1 MTDLSCYFKLDN
13 RFYYQEVL
21 TMAFDGF
28 VISNIVSELNKQI
41 IGGRIYKIYQPEADE
56 ITLVIKKERLTTRLH
71 LSASASLP
79 LVYLSKEGK
88 ANPMQAPNFCMLL
101 RKHISSGRIISITQ
115 PDFERIIEI
124 QIEHL
129 DELGDVCQKRLIVE
143 IMGKHSNIIFVNSD
157 DVILDSIKH
166 ISANISSVREVLPG
180 RTYTFPPSKGK
191 HPLSSLTADDFYQ
204 HIITKPLNLCKALYT
219 SITGMSPLIA
229 NELCYRAGLD
239 GNASTDSLTDDSAA
253 GLYGQLVKLNAL
265 VEDEA
270 YQPNIIYS
278 GEEPK
283 EFSCIPL
290 TSYPDCTEKTYDSI
304 FDVLVGYY
312 SEKEKYT
319 RMKQKSSD
327 LRKIVQTALERTSKK
342 YDLQLRQLKDTEKR
356 EKFKVYGELTQTYG
370 YGLEPNA
377 ISLTC
382 MNYYTNEEI
391 TIPLDPTKTPLEN
404 SKKFFAKYNKLKR
417 TYEAL
422 SELVVET
429 KADLDHLDSIS
440 TALSLSEDEKDL
452 QLIKDELSDYGY
464 IKSHGKKKGKKQAKS
479 KPLHFISS
487 DGFHMYVGKNNY
499 QNDELSFKFANGG
512 DWWFHAKNMAGSHVI
527 VRKEQAETL
536 PDATF
541 EEAGRL
547 AAYYSKGRQA
557 PKVEVDYVQRKE
569 LRKPPKAKPGFVIY
583 HTNYSMMCVPNI
595 DGIEVV
601 E

>member
-1 MTDLSCYFKLDN
+1 M
-13 RFYYQEVL
+13 
-21 TMAFDGF
+21 
-28 VISNIVSELNKQI
+28 
-41 IGGRIYKIYQPEADE
+41 
-56 ITLVIKKERLTTRLH
+56 
-71 LSASASLP
+71 
-79 LVYLSKEGK
+79 
-88 ANPMQAPNFCMLL
+88 
-101 RKHISSGRIISITQ
+101 
-115 PDFERIIEI
+115 
-124 QIEHL
+124 
-129 DELGDVCQKRLIVE
+129 
-143 IMGKHSNIIFVNSD
+143 
-157 DVILDSIKH
+157 
-166 ISANISSVREVLPG
+166 
-180 RTYTFPPSKGK
+180 
-191 HPLSSLTADDFYQ
+191 
-204 HIITKPLNLCKALYT
+204 
-219 SITGMSPLIA
+219 
-229 NELCYRAGLD
+229 
-239 GNASTDSLTDDSAA
+239 TDDSAA

-304 FDVLVGYY
+304 FDVLIGYY

-377 ISLTC
+377 KSLTC

-479 KPLHFISS
+479 KPLHFVSS

-557 PKVEVDYVQRKE
+557 PKVEIDYVQRKE

-595 DGIEVV
+595 DGIEIV

>member
-1 MTDLSCYFKLDN
+1 
-13 RFYYQEVL
+13 
-21 TMAFDGF
+21 MAFDGF

>member
-1 MTDLSCYFKLDN
+1 
-13 RFYYQEVL
+13 
-21 TMAFDGF
+21 MAFDGF
-28 VISNIVSELNKQI
+28 VISNIISELNKQI

-124 QIEHL
+124 KIEHL

-191 HPLSSLTADDFYQ
+191 HPLASLTTEDFYQ

-304 FDVLVGYY
+304 FDVLIGYY

-342 YDLQLRQLKDTEKR
+342 YDLQLHQMKDTEK
-356 EKFKVYGELTQTYG
+356 KDKYKVYGELINTYG
-370 YGLEPNA
+370 YHVAPGSRSMEAL
-377 ISLTC
+377 
-382 MNYYTNEEI
+382 NYYTNEMI
-391 TIPLDPTKTPLEN
+391 TIPLDPQLTPIEN
-404 SKKFFAKYNKLKR
+404 SKKYFDKYGKLKR
-417 TYEAL
+417 TCEAL
-422 SELVVET
+422 SKLTVEVR
-429 KADLDHLDSIS
+429 DEIDHLESIQN
-440 TALSLSEDEKDL
+440 ALDIAQSEDDL
-452 QLIKDELSDYGY
+452 AQIREEMMESGY
-464 IKSHGKKKGKKQAKS
+464 IKHKYSKKKTQGKS
-479 KPLHFISS
+479 KPYHYRST
-487 DGFHMYVGKNNY
+487 DGFDIYVGKNNF
-499 QNDELSFKFANGG
+499 QNDELTFKFAVGN
-512 DWWFHAKNMAGSHVI
+512 DWWFHAKGMPGSHVL
-527 VRKEQAETL
+527 VKTKTGEM
-536 PDATF
+536 PDRTF

-547 AAYYSKGRQA
+547 AAFYSKGRGNE
-557 PKVEVDYVQRKE
+557 KVEIDYLQKKNVK
-569 LRKPPKAKPGFVIY
+569 KPNKAKPGFVVY
-583 HTNYSMMCVPNI
+583 YTNYSLTIQPDITGLELVS
-595 DGIEVV
+595 E
-601 E
+601 

>member
-1 MTDLSCYFKLDN
+1 
-13 RFYYQEVL
+13 
-21 TMAFDGF
+21 MAFDGF
-28 VISNIVSELNKQI
+28 VISNIISELNKQI

-124 QIEHL
+124 KIEHL

-191 HPLSSLTADDFYQ
+191 HPLASLTTEHFYQ

-304 FDVLVGYY
+304 FDVLIGYY

-370 YGLEPNA
+370 YGLEANA
-377 ISLTC
+377 KSLTC

-479 KPLHFISS
+479 KPLHFVSS

-557 PKVEVDYVQRKE
+557 PKVEIDYVQRKE

-595 DGIEVV
+595 DGIEIV

>member
-1 MTDLSCYFKLDN
+1 
-13 RFYYQEVL
+13 
-21 TMAFDGF
+21 MAFDGF
-28 VISNIVSELNKQI
+28 VISNIISELNKQI

-124 QIEHL
+124 KIEHL

-191 HPLSSLTADDFYQ
+191 HPLASLTAEIFYQ

-304 FDVLVGYY
+304 FDVLIGYY

-370 YGLEPNA
+370 YGLEANA
-377 ISLTC
+377 KSLTC

-479 KPLHFISS
+479 KPLHFVSS

-557 PKVEVDYVQRKE
+557 PKVEIDYVQRKE

-595 DGIEVV
+595 DGIEIV

>member
-1 MTDLSCYFKLDN
+1 
-13 RFYYQEVL
+13 
-21 TMAFDGF
+21 MAFDGF
-28 VISNIVSELNKQI
+28 VISNIISELNKQI

-124 QIEHL
+124 KIEHL

-191 HPLSSLTADDFYQ
+191 HPLASLTTEDFYH

-304 FDVLVGYY
+304 FDVLIGYY

-370 YGLEPNA
+370 YGLEANA
-377 ISLTC
+377 KSLTC

-479 KPLHFISS
+479 KPLHFVSS

-557 PKVEVDYVQRKE
+557 PKVEIDYVQRKE

-595 DGIEVV
+595 DGIEIV

>member
-1 MTDLSCYFKLDN
+1 
-13 RFYYQEVL
+13 
-21 TMAFDGF
+21 MAFDGF
-28 VISNIVSELNKQI
+28 VISNIIKELNDKI

-56 ITLVIKKERLTTRLH
+56 ITLVVKKERMTTRLH

-79 LVYLSKEGK
+79 LVYLSNEAKT
-88 ANPMQAPNFCMLL
+88 NPMQAPNFCMLL
-101 RKHISSGRIISITQ
+101 RKHISSGRIIKINQ
-115 PDFERIIEI
+115 PHFERIIEI
-124 QIEHL
+124 TIEHL
-129 DELGDVCQKRLIVE
+129 NELGDVCQKRLIIE

-157 DVILDSIKH
+157 QIILDSIKH

-180 RTYTFPPSKGK
+180 RTYTYPPSQNKQ
-191 HPLSSLTADDFYQ
+191 PLSSLTAEDFYQ
-204 HIITKPLNLCKALYT
+204 NIRNKPLNLCKALYT

-239 GNASTDSLTDDSAA
+239 GNASTDSLSEDDAA
-253 GLYGQLVKLNAL
+253 GLYGQLIKLRTL
-265 VEDEA
+265 IEDET
-270 YQPNIIYS
+270 YVPNILYQ
-278 GEEPK
+278 GDEPK

-290 TSYPDCTEKTYDSI
+290 TSYPDCTAKTFDSI
-304 FDVLVGYY
+304 FDVLTGYY

-356 EKFKVYGELTQTYG
+356 EKFRVYGELTQTYG
-370 YGLEPNA
+370 YHLEPNA
-377 ISLTC
+377 KSLTC
-382 MNYYTNEEI
+382 TNYYTNEEI
-391 TIPLDPTKTPLEN
+391 TIPLDPKITPLEN

-422 SELVVET
+422 SQLVLET
-429 KADLDHLDSIS
+429 KSDLDHLDSIA
-440 TALSLSEDEKDL
+440 TALSLSENEKDL
-452 QLIKDELSDYGY
+452 QTIKEELIDYGY
-464 IKSHGKKKGKKQAKS
+464 IKKRGSKGNKKTSKS

-547 AAYYSKGRQA
+547 AAYYSKGRQD
-557 PKVEVDYVQRKE
+557 PKVEIDYIQRKE
-569 LRKPPKAKPGFVIY
+569 LKKPPKSKPGFVIY
-583 HTNYSMMCVPNI
+583 HTNYSMMCIPDI
-595 DGIEVV
+595 TGIEEVPS
-601 E
+601 

>member
-1 MTDLSCYFKLDN
+1 
-13 RFYYQEVL
+13 
-21 TMAFDGF
+21 MAFDGF
-28 VISNIVSELNKQI
+28 VISNIISELNKQI

-124 QIEHL
+124 KIEHL

-191 HPLSSLTADDFYQ
+191 HPLSSLTAEDFYQ

-304 FDVLVGYY
+304 FDVLIGYY

-370 YGLEPNA
+370 YGLEANA
-377 ISLTC
+377 KSLTC

-479 KPLHFISS
+479 KPLHFVSS

-512 DWWFHAKNMAGSHVI
+512 DWWFHAKNMAGSHII

-557 PKVEVDYVQRKE
+557 PKVEIDYVQRKE

-595 DGIEVV
+595 DGIEIV

>member
-1 MTDLSCYFKLDN
+1 
-13 RFYYQEVL
+13 
-21 TMAFDGF
+21 
-28 VISNIVSELNKQI
+28 
-41 IGGRIYKIYQPEADE
+41 
-56 ITLVIKKERLTTRLH
+56 
-71 LSASASLP
+71 
-79 LVYLSKEGK
+79 
-88 ANPMQAPNFCMLL
+88 ML
-101 RKHISSGRIISITQ
+101 I
-115 PDFERIIEI
+115 
-124 QIEHL
+124 
-129 DELGDVCQKRLIVE
+129 
-143 IMGKHSNIIFVNSD
+143 
-157 DVILDSIKH
+157 
-166 ISANISSVREVLPG
+166 
-180 RTYTFPPSKGK
+180 
-191 HPLSSLTADDFYQ
+191 
-204 HIITKPLNLCKALYT
+204 
-219 SITGMSPLIA
+219 
-229 NELCYRAGLD
+229 
-239 GNASTDSLTDDSAA
+239 
-253 GLYGQLVKLNAL
+253 
-265 VEDEA
+265 
-270 YQPNIIYS
+270 
-278 GEEPK
+278 
-283 EFSCIPL
+283 
-290 TSYPDCTEKTYDSI
+290 
-304 FDVLVGYY
+304 GYY

-377 ISLTC
+377 KSLTC

-479 KPLHFISS
+479 KPLHFVSS
-487 DGFHMYVGKNNY
+487 DGFHMYVGKINY
-499 QNDELSFKFANGG
+499 QNDELSLSLQ
-512 DWWFHAKNMAGSHVI
+512 MAGLVVPCKEYGLGPMLF

-557 PKVEVDYVQRKE
+557 PKVEIDYVQRKE

-595 DGIEVV
+595 DGIEIV